1 MPIGHELPKDP
12 APTTHSRSGSI
23 QSAMNYLDRLSI
35 SSQIELIA
43 ELLQSRSQILPRSHT
58 PPVLDAHVL
67 SEVAEPLCFGMTAF
81 GTFETCRPTRITS
94 VHSGRPKVVGTQPER
109 RF

>member
-1 MPIGHELPKDP
+1 MPIGHELSKDP

-43 ELLQSRSQILPRSHT
+43 ELFQSRSQILPRSHA

-67 SEVAEPLCFGMTAF
+67 SEVAEPLCFGMAAF
-81 GTFETCRPTRITS
+81 
-94 VHSGRPKVVGTQPER
+94 VHKADVVQASLDVRSQT
-109 RF
+109 